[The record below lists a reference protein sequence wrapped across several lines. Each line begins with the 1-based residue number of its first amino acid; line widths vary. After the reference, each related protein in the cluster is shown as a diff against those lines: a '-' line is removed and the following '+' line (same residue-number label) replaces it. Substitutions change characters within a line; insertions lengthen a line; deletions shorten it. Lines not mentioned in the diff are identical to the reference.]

1 MIGERSSID
10 IVDFADLLQDL
21 RTLSPIQNQ
30 DFRKIDSLFSN
41 NLAYVGQNMYF
52 QIWPKFV
59 KFRLKNWSIYLSNI
73 LNIIFSQFRQFW
85 IFANF
90 A

>member
-10 IVDFADLLQDL
+10 IVDFSDILQDL

-41 NLAYVGQNMYF
+41 NLAYVGQ
-52 QIWPKFV
+52 
-59 KFRLKNWSIYLSNI
+59 
-73 LNIIFSQFRQFW
+73 
-85 IFANF
+85 
-90 A
+90 

>member
-52 QIWPKFV
+52 KIWPKFV
-59 KFRLKNWSIYLSNI
+59 KFRPTNWSIYFSNF
-73 LNIIFSQFRQFW
+73 FSQFRQFW
-85 IFANF
+85 IFAIF